1 MPFMGNRERSECKDE
16 ENIYELVKSA
26 MIWLIE
32 SHLMQRVTKF
42 KKFVSTRILMWENF
56 FLHFVEC
63 LKFNKSINEK
73 NI

>member
-1 MPFMGNRERSECKDE
+1 MGNRERKGE

-42 KKFVSTRILMWENF
+42 KKFISTRI
-56 FLHFVEC
+56 
-63 LKFNKSINEK
+63 
-73 NI
+73 